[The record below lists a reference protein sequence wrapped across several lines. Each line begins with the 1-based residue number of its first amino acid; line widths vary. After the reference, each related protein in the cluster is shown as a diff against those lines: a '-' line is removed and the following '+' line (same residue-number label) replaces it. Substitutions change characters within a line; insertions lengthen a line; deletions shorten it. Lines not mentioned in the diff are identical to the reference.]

1 MVYLGEMRSNVEL
14 RRVQITG
21 GSTYIV
27 SLPKDWAESLGLKP
41 GDYIQIVRQPDMS
54 LLLIPGGGKVN
65 RPVEAFIDASSA
77 SSLGEVVREFI
88 SCYLAGYD
96 VIRVKFGQRVDEY
109 KAYLKAVMRSKLIG
123 LETVEESTDC
133 MVVRCLL
140 GLVEFPV
147 KDAISRMHSMVASM
161 CMDALKALRLQ
172 DSSLAKDVIQ
182 RDDEIDRLYFFVV
195 RGLKMAVEN
204 RIFMRDMGM
213 SPRECLGYRVIVK
226 SMERIADHAARIAKL
241 SMSMNLAN
249 ASNLINKVVEVADLS
264 LKIYENSMD
273 SLLKMNSKQANAVI
287 DEVERFHELESKAV
301 NEVLSS
307 RLDAKTLT
315 GLRLVL
321 ESLRRIA
328 DYSADIAEIVMN
340 LAIMPRYYP
349 AAGPAVVEKT

>member
-1 MVYLGEMRSNVEL
+1 MRSNVEL

-27 SLPKDWAESLGLKP
+27 SLPKDWAENLGLKP

-54 LLLIPGGGKVN
+54 LLLVPGSSRID
-65 RPVEAFIDASSA
+65 RPAEAFIDVSLAG
-77 SSLGEVVREFI
+77 SLGEVVREFI
-88 SCYLAGYD
+88 SCYLAGYT
-96 VIRVKFGQRVDEY
+96 VIKVKFGQRVDEY
-109 KAYLKAVMRSKLIG
+109 KAHLKAVMRGKLIG

-161 CMDALKALRLQ
+161 CLDALKALRLQ
-172 DSSLAKDVIQ
+172 GSSLAKDVVQ
-182 RDDEIDRLYFFVV
+182 RDDEVDRLYFFIV

-204 RIFMRDMGM
+204 RILMKDMGM
-213 SPRECLGYRVIVK
+213 SPRECLGYRIIVK

-249 ASNLINKVVEVADLS
+249 ASNLISKVVGIAELS
-264 LKIYENSMD
+264 LKIYESSME
-273 SLLKMNSKQANAVI
+273 SLFKMSSKQANAAI
-287 DEVERFHELESKAV
+287 DEVEKFHELESKAV
-301 NEVLSS
+301 NEILSS

-315 GLRLVL
+315 GMRLTL
-321 ESLRRIA
+321 ESIRRIA

-340 LAIMPRYYP
+340 LATVPGQYP
-349 AAGPAVVEKT
+349 IEKPTSD